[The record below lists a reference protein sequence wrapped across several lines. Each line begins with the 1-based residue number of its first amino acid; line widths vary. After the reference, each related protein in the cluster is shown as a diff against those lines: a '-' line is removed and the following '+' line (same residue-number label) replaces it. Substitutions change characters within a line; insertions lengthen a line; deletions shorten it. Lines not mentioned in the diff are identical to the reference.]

1 MGNIYGTNYV
11 NKARGTNQAENHLSA
26 EIKIA

>member
-11 NKARGTNQAENHLSA
+11 NKARGTNRAENDLSA
-26 EIKIA
+26 EIKSR